1 MLRTERERGLEKGE
15 LSYFSRGGF
24 FGHLTS
30 EFKRLTPERRK
41 MYEDA
46 AEIDQRRFDTE
57 FKAIVG
63 EVLTFK
69 QSDQVGDA
77 FMAKVRKCGLTAM

>member
-1 MLRTERERGLEKGE
+1 
-15 LSYFSRGGF
+15 
-24 FGHLTS
+24 
-30 EFKRLTPERRK
+30 